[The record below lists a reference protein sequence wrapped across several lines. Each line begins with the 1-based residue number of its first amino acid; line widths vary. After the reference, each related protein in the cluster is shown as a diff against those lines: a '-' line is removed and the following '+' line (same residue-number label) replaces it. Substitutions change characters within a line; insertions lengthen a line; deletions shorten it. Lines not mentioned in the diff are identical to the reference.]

1 VTGWR
6 LFLVI
11 LGTVAACGLGRPQG
25 AGAQTA
31 LDSAV
36 RRAADA
42 WTQHRTRDLV
52 EGSDTVRLRIPG
64 VAASAAVR
72 PGQAARLLDEYL
84 GVALELSVDLV
95 GIRHVADDH
104 AYAELGRRYQ
114 VRGTA
119 EVREETVFLGFRRLG
134 GRWALRE
141 VRIAP

>member
-6 LFLVI
+6 MIAV
-11 LGTVAACGLGRPQG
+11 TVVACGLGWPGG

-36 RRAADA
+36 QRATAA
-42 WTQHRTRDLV
+42 WMQHHTKDLV

-72 PGQAARLLDEYL
+72 PGQATRLLDEYL
-84 GVALELSVDLV
+84 GVAEELSVELL